1 MSRPEEWAAATF
13 LRQAVVRGLP
23 SAVKQSNM
31 RQMKAIATILV
42 LLSLGLGV
50 ALYLRHK
57 DVVVLKHNVEE
68 LATTTNDLNKLLMD
82 TRKELDE
89 QQQVARTLENTVAA
103 LKQDLAN
110 TSNKLITTT
119 AELAKA
125 QQERQAAEQAA
136 KAEIERRDA
145 QINQLSQQTNAL
157 SMQMDQL
164 NAAINKLAANIAET
178 ERKLAAA
185 EGDRE
190 FLLKELKRLQAEK
203 AELERQFN
211 DLKALRTQIAKLRE
225 ELSISRRLEW
235 IRQGIYGSQSQKGAE
250 KLLATAAAA
259 APRTNYGLKVELR
272 QDGTATVVTNPP
284 PAP

>member
-1 MSRPEEWAAATF
+1 MKP
-13 LRQAVVRGLP
+13 
-23 SAVKQSNM
+23 
-31 RQMKAIATILV
+31 MKAIATILV

-57 DVVVLKHNVEE
+57 DVVVLRQNVQE
-68 LATTTNDLNKLLMD
+68 LATATNDLHKRLMQ
-82 TRKELDE
+82 TCKELDE
-89 QQQVARTLENTVAA
+89 QQQVTRNLESTVAA

-110 TSNKLITTT
+110 TSNKLITTA

-145 QINQLSQQTNAL
+145 QITQLSQQTNAL
-157 SMQMDQL
+157 TIRMDEL
-164 NAAINKLAANIAET
+164 TAAINKLAANIAET

-211 DLKALRTQIAKLRE
+211 DLKALRTQIAKLKE

-235 IRQGIYGSQSQKGAE
+235 IRLGIYGSQSQKGAE

-284 PAP
+284 PNR